1 MLSDIQKRELKLELF
16 KNAVL
21 STVFSLFRSR
31 QKQAAAQS
39 QKYLMQD
46 FANDAG
52 ATKSQISR
60 WFKGGIAPNWRL
72 STLFDM
78 AEALDGEL
86 HIEIVDR
93 KTKEVHGA
101 SGIASAHQEEP
112 FSIQQT
118 PPLYQVTEQ
127 GEVLYPQQFHGAF
140 PITSDGG
147 PIYHVGGDVP
157 RVTTAA

>member
-21 STVFSLFRSR
+21 SAVFSLFRSR
-31 QKQAAAQS
+31 QKQAAAQD

-86 HIEIVDR
+86 RIEIVDR
-93 KTKEVHGA
+93 RTKEVHGA
-101 SGIASAHQEEP
+101 SGLASAQLEEP
-112 FSIQQT
+112 FSVLESD
-118 PPLYQVTEQ
+118 PLYPVSEQ
-127 GEVLYPQQFHGAF
+127 GQVIDLQQYLGGV
-140 PITSDGG
+140 PLTSPGG
-147 PIYHVGGDVP
+147 PIYHAAGDA
-157 RVTTAA
+157 RLATSAA